1 MKSIRIGLII
11 CALVLLIS
19 NFIILFNNNENSS
32 RIGLL
37 LMAISM
43 ICVVISSIFSL
54 IQDAKKKK

>member
-54 IQDAKKKK
+54 IQVAKKKK

>member
-54 IQDAKKKK
+54 IQVAKKRK

>member
-43 ICVVISSIFSL
+43 ICVVISSIFPL
-54 IQDAKKKK
+54 IQDAKKRK